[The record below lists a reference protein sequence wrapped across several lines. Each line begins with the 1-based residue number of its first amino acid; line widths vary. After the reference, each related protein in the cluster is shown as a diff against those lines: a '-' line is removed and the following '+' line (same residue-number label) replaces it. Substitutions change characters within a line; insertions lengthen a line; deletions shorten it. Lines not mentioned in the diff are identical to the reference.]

1 MMHKFQLHQRVQLL
15 SSHGKTFP
23 GSSYEIVRLM
33 PSERDG
39 EPTYRIKSAM
49 EERAV
54 RESEIH
60 PAR

>member
-1 MMHKFQLHQRVQLL
+1 MTHKFRLHQRVQLQ
-15 SSHGKTFP
+15 SSHGKSVV
-23 GSSYEIVRLM
+23 GAAYQIIRLT
-33 PSERDG
+33 PSGRDG

-60 PAR
+60 LAR